1 MLKDKDI
8 KSIEEILKNGN
19 DAEVRKRPQSG
30 EVLVFEVKKRIKNG
44 K

>member
-8 KSIEEILKNGN
+8 KAIEEILEKGN
-19 DAEVRKRPQSG
+19 DAEIRKRPQSG

>member
-8 KSIEEILKNGN
+8 KAIEDIIERGC
-19 DAEVRKRPQSG
+19 DAEVRKRPKTG
-30 EVLVFEVKKRIKNG
+30 EILVFEVKKRIKNG

>member
-8 KSIEEILKNGN
+8 KAIEQILEKGN
-19 DAEVRKRPQSG
+19 YEEVRKRPQSG
-30 EVLVFEVKKRIKNG
+30 EILVFEVKKRIKNG